1 MLLIVRCLI
10 LFVLLVLGL
19 GFAVVYCLARPRH
32 KNHVYL
38 YASVMSWLAPLLG
51 IKVILRDA
59 KSLKSPCIFT
69 ANHQNNFDAFTL
81 TKAVPQSTVSLGKKS
96 IVWLPLFGQI
106 YWLTGNILIDRAN
119 RKKAF
124 DTLSKTVKK
133 MRERMLSIWFFPEG
147 TRSRGRGM
155 LPFKLGAFY
164 TAVQAKVPIVPVVAS
179 CQKNINLNRWRN
191 GIVIVEVL
199 EPISTI
205 NLCAEDVKQLA
216 ESVRKKMLEAY
227 DRISQEALQLQLQF
241 KSV

>member
-1 MLLIVRCLI
+1 MLLVLRCLI
-10 LFVLLVLGL
+10 LFVMLVLGL
-19 GFAVVYCLARPRH
+19 GFAMVYCLVRPRH

-38 YASVMSWLAPLLG
+38 YASIMSWLAPILG
-51 IKVILRDA
+51 IKVILRA
-59 KSLKSPCIFT
+59 EKILKSPCIFT
-69 ANHQNNFDAFTL
+69 ANHQNNFDVFTL
-81 TKAVPQSTVSLGKKS
+81 TKAVPKSTVSLGKKS
-96 IVWLPLFGQI
+96 IVWLPFFGQI

-124 DTLSKTVKK
+124 ETLAQTVKK
-133 MRERMLSIWFFPEG
+133 MRQRMLSIWFFPEG

-199 EPISTI
+199 DPVSTI
-205 NLCAEDVKQLA
+205 NLCADDVKQLS
-216 ESVRKKMLEAY
+216 ESVRRKMLEAY
-227 DRISQEALQLQLQF
+227 ERISQEAIQLQF
-241 KSV
+241 KPA